1 MELTELENIIKG
13 YDRKMDENITLNRE
27 VLKRLLSN
35 KPRRHLQLERVRALY
50 QLSSPLLLPCFIAV
64 IMEVMNIRISL
75 TPNLYIG
82 LGLFV
87 PTFLF
92 VWSLNFR
99 HYLLIRRIDLSA
111 PVILIKKQVAELE
124 RYNIRMTKM
133 RNVLMP
139 VLIAGML
146 LIFIP
151 QGVYIVEFAL
161 MLVLVVTV
169 FVLSAF
175 YRNYAVKERCRVL
188 NMEIEELEGLA
199 K

>member
-13 YDRKMDENITLNRE
+13 YDKKMDENITLNRE
-27 VLKRLLSN
+27 VLKRLLSS
-35 KPRRHLQLERVRALY
+35 KPRRHLQLERLKTVY
-50 QLSSPLLLPCFIAV
+50 QLSSPLLLPCLIAV
-64 IMEVMNIRISL
+64 IMEVMNIRIGFTS
-75 TPNLYIG
+75 NFYIG

-87 PTFLF
+87 PTFVF
-92 VWSLNFR
+92 VWSLNFK
-99 HYLLIRRIDLSA
+99 HYLLIRSIDLST

-124 RYNIRMTKM
+124 RYTIRMTKM

-139 VLIAGML
+139 ALIAGML

-161 MLVLVVTV
+161 MIVLVVTV

-188 NMEIEELEGLA
+188 NREIEELESLA